1 MFSEADSAEGYDE
14 DSKRMYGPYA
24 GFGMAGGG
32 GGMTARTVREREG
45 AY

>member
-1 MFSEADSAEGYDE
+1 MFSEADSAEGHDE
-14 DSKRMYGPYA
+14 DSIGMYAPYA
-24 GFGMAGGG
+24 GSTFAGGG